1 MSDSL
6 FLNTSSDRSEE
17 PQPSFLFSTLRRLKF
32 GTQTMSATN
41 IVGDTSMGTQGA
53 HQGLGHDEPFK
64 DPYPLAHHS
73 GELPQTPSLVDQER
87 LQQPPSP
94 DHITSRPEQI
104 PITAGLRRTLDSGYH
119 SERESQV
126 AQQHQLLPHSSFVSP
141 VATSTMSVYVS
152 FPASAPTTSVS
163 FSSHQ
168 QHGARHAP
176 RAASAS
182 AAVLSSSTL
191 PESGVEEPKQH
202 PKIPTGGT
210 LSRHTLQ
217 RTRTTGMLLSPTLTL
232 SRPSSVVLP
241 PLPSITLKPPPVC
254 SSI

>member
-17 PQPSFLFSTLRRLKF
+17 PQPSFLFSTLRRLKL

-53 HQGLGHDEPFK
+53 HQGLGHNEPLK

-73 GELPQTPSLVDQER
+73 GELTQTPSLVDQER

-94 DHITSRPEQI
+94 DHITSRPDQI

-141 VATSTMSVYVS
+141 STMSVYVS

-176 RAASAS
+176 RTASAS
-182 AAVLSSSTL
+182 AVLSSSAL

-232 SRPSSVVLP
+232 SRPSLVVLP